1 MQVSLGGLKWEVF
14 VFALSREEGHSE
26 PEGKVFSGGSFEE
39 SSEGLNKS
47 STSVFPN
54 QGWINVLL

>member
-14 VFALSREEGHSE
+14 VFAFSSEKGHSK
-26 PEGKVFSGGSFEE
+26 PEGKVFSGGNFEE

-54 QGWINVLL
+54 QG

>member
-14 VFALSREEGHSE
+14 VFAFSREKGHSE
-26 PEGKVFSGGSFEE
+26 PEGKVFSGGNFEE

-54 QGWINVLL
+54 QG